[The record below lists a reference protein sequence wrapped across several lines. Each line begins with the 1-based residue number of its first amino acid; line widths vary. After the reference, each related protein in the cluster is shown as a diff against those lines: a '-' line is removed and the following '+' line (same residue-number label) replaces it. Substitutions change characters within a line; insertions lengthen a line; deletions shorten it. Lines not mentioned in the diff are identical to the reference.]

1 MVGKDEAVERAARL
15 ANGTA
20 PDAGTLAAGAAG
32 RVLRVCGAPG
42 TGKSEIC
49 FRAFTDPRVRRLVA
63 AGRAFLIVDSRSTA
77 DAANSRLFK
86 SFAGQ
91 AQRFAFRGGRPAR
104 TLASLA
110 FDVVRQRAKRSG
122 EPEPKLL
129 DGDEQSRLLRGIIG
143 THVRHAEIGDN
154 GDCQTCR
161 LLQEYC
167 AVRVR
172 SDEDGGQTSAQAFRR
187 LLGQEAITQLRDA
200 IARFSELGITDDE
213 TMFDSLATRGNVG
226 HRRVVEWRTAAAL
239 QRQYALRLA
248 QEYPGQ
254 RRLDSSF
261 LLVDAA
267 RAVREM
273 AGADGSADTG
283 DVADAPGAAGASVNA
298 ADSARASLP
307 AMLFVD
313 DCQDLTMAGYSFI
326 RSLVLAG
333 TAVVL
338 VGNDDE
344 SVQSFR
350 GSYPVALS
358 LLETRPLEQG
368 GLDADVVELEQPTG
382 LAGHDGYR
390 EAVATRVSQAIGST
404 LGLSEPI
411 PRRPG
416 KMRWD
421 RGGEAGAADN
431 TAERVRAMPA
441 AGMPNKPDASLGIR
455 LFRTSQQ
462 EMDDLVWQVMSA
474 MVDGD
479 SANGGD
485 GDAKRR
491 GGGYRA
497 SDLAVIAHDNTTLR
511 AVGERFKRERIPV
524 RYSSVTRPLKDDAT
538 VLGLLAMMRLG
549 AMRETLRGA
558 AGRNDAG
565 MEADSGE
572 AVDLLR
578 QVLLS
583 PLCEI
588 RSGSPDEARVGLAGR
603 RRRSIRLPRLN
614 AVNRACRSLMA
625 LEAIYRSEADSGIG
639 AVEADAAAM
648 VVPDAADAGSESV
661 DSLLAALLFDGIAG
675 DRRSGGKRSGAAQ
688 AAGEPSDEDRKP
700 AALGEKLLAVA
711 GAGRADVAALLA
723 AIEAIRQGQDAVD
736 KGTDAS
742 VHARLWAM
750 WSSCRA
756 LFSEQPAAVKPSD
769 DPLSLA
775 DAWRWEALGAGASG
789 QEANDRLDAVI
800 RLFHHARAAGGQSVD
815 EFARSLMEAQFE
827 ADSLSK
833 TAPKTDAVVLATP
846 AGALSLHPK
855 KTWIVSV
862 QDGVWPNLTPRDTI
876 FGSQELADLVVRQR
890 LGVTGGVTLHER
902 DLDTLYSEM
911 RGFYVA
917 LTRATETTTL
927 SAVWSDDTQP
937 SQFFA
942 EFLQGNGIIGPTEAD
957 SKFSGIGSLTDAD
970 AARRSAIAGKT
981 ATIPGIVAVARARL
995 AEAMATGDDATAD
1008 DAATALAVL
1017 SKENVPHADP
1027 SEWAFVD
1034 GLDAGR
1040 SAGAQTAPGNNSA
1053 AGQAP
1058 ASAAQKVVELSPS
1071 NVDNIWKCPL
1081 KWALERR
1088 FSGPTAS
1095 SAQMS
1100 FGTLIH
1106 SCAQYA
1112 TKQGWDLRPG
1122 LFGATP
1128 DEQRQA
1134 MTDALM
1140 DHFRQQRAQQPA
1152 SASLDDRWNL
1162 AGQEDRARSALS
1174 SIARYFVD
1182 GFRPTGAIGASSDA
1196 GAAGGTLSGSG
1207 LPRSL
1212 GQLDASAAEVSIG
1225 TARFTIADISR
1236 FVKSDC
1242 RFASSAE
1249 RSATGAELF
1258 AVLDALAGGFAAGQ
1272 IDENS
1277 CIQLSGRLDRLE
1289 RRTDEEGGHPRLNVV
1304 DWKTGG
1310 SYVGKSFS
1318 DLQLVCYQLELAF
1331 GQVLDADGNA
1341 DQRWRDTKT
1350 TPVDR
1355 AMLFS
1360 VEKEEYPATK
1370 PEGKTAPVVAAESLY
1385 QPGLFADGKHGR
1397 ELARK
1402 LDASD
1407 GRVLLKPPR
1416 SSKKQLFQILFP
1428 EEKTLTMPEQPSSAL
1443 ANETRDVLAAEQ
1455 ANAAKS
1461 SAQFDPS
1468 LETDLLPWA
1477 LAMLSRV
1484 AYAASYKKSPTLI
1497 AKREDDGVCR
1507 YCDFKRVCPAW
1518 REESRTVYGPVM
1530 AQCADADDLAA
1541 AMESLDDGASG
1552 VDAVADGTIEEK
1564 DGNHE

>member
-20 PDAGTLAAGAAG
+20 PDAGTLTAGAAG

-63 AGRAFLIVDSRSTA
+63 AGRAFLVVDSRSTA

-110 FDVVRQRAKRSG
+110 FDVVRQQAKRSG

-172 SDEDGGQTSAQAFRR
+172 SDEDGGRTSAQAFRR

-213 TMFDSLATRGNVG
+213 TTFDSLATRGNVG

-283 DVADAPGAAGASVNA
+283 GVADAPGAAGASVNA
-298 ADSARASLP
+298 EDSARAGLP

-350 GSYPVALS
+350 GSYPAALS

-368 GLDADVVELEQPTG
+368 GLGADVVELEQPTG

-421 RGGEAGAADN
+421 RGGEAGAADK
-431 TAERVRAMPA
+431 TADRVRAMPA
-441 AGMPNKPDASLGIR
+441 SDMPNKPDASLDIR

-491 GGGYRA
+491 QSGYRA

-511 AVGERFKRERIPV
+511 AVGERFKREGIPV

-549 AMRETLRGA
+549 AMRETLRDA
-558 AGRNDAG
+558 AVRNDARA
-565 MEADSGE
+565 EADSGE

-588 RSGSPDEARVGLAGR
+588 RSGSPDETRTGLAGR

-625 LEAIYRSEADSGIG
+625 LEAIHRSEADSGIG
-639 AVEADAAAM
+639 HVAADAAAM

-700 AALGEKLLAVA
+700 AALGKKLQAVA
-711 GAGRADVAALLA
+711 GAGRADVDALLA

-756 LFSEQPAAVKPSD
+756 LFSEQPATVKPSD

-775 DAWRWEALGAGASG
+775 DAWRWEALGADASG
-789 QEANDRLDAVI
+789 QEANERLDAVI

-846 AGALSLHPK
+846 AGALSLHPRK
-855 KTWIVSV
+855 AWIVSV
-862 QDGVWPNLTPRDTI
+862 QDGVWPNLTPRGTI

-937 SQFFA
+937 SRFFA
-942 EFLQGNGIIGPTEAD
+942 EFLQGNGIIRSTEAR
-957 SKFSGIGSLTDAD
+957 SAFSGVGSLTDAD
-970 AARRSAIAGKT
+970 AAARRSAIAGRT

-1017 SKENVPHADP
+1017 AAANVPHADP
-1027 SEWAFVD
+1027 REWDFVD
-1034 GLDAGR
+1034 GHGAGR
-1040 SAGAQTAPGNNSA
+1040 SVGAQTAPGNNDA
-1053 AGQAP
+1053 AGQTP
-1058 ASAAQKVVELSPS
+1058 ASAAQKVVKLSPS

-1106 SCAQYA
+1106 GCAQYA
-1112 TKQGWDLRPG
+1112 TEQGWDLRPD

-1128 DEQRQA
+1128 DEQRQT

-1162 AGQEDRARSALS
+1162 ADQEDRARSALS

-1196 GAAGGTLSGSG
+1196 GAASGTLSGSG

-1212 GQLDASAAEVSIG
+1212 GQLDASAAEVSIE

-1242 RFASSAE
+1242 RFASPAE
-1249 RSATGAELF
+1249 RSTTGAELF

-1277 CIQLSGRLDRLE
+1277 RIQLSGRLDRLE
-1289 RRTDEEGGHPRLNVV
+1289 RRTDEEGGHPRLNIV

-1360 VEKEEYPATK
+1360 VEKEEYPAT
-1370 PEGKTAPVVAAESLY
+1370 EGTTAAAPAESLY

-1397 ELARK
+1397 ELVRK

-1407 GRVLLKPPR
+1407 GRVLLKPSR
-1416 SSKKQLFQILFP
+1416 SSKEQSFQMLFP

-1484 AYAASYKKSPTLI
+1484 AYAASYKNSPTLI
-1497 AKREDDGVCR
+1497 AKRKDDGVCR

-1530 AQCADADDLAA
+1530 AQCTDADDLAA

-1552 VDAVADGTIEEK
+1552 VDAVADGTIKEK